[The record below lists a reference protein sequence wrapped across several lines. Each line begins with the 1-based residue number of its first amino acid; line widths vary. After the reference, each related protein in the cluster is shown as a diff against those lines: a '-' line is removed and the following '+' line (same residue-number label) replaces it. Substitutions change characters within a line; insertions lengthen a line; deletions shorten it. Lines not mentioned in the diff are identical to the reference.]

1 MFNMQ
6 QVGKRIIELRKKY
19 NLTQTELAD
28 LMNISFQAVSNW
40 ERGNSMPDI
49 SKLPELAKIFNVTVD
64 ELIGENSKLVHF
76 AMADQVEQY
85 VAENEITSEEL
96 KTHIPI
102 LKPSQVETIMGK
114 TDFSKFDELES
125 FLPFLDEATIG
136 ELAEQKALKGES
148 IFGMLPFMDEKA
160 VENIAM
166 EKMKQGE
173 SIDAYLPFMS
183 DEAIEVIALEKI
195 RLGQPVEGLFP
206 FLDDDALE
214 KIAEMKLEKGE
225 PVDAMFPFM
234 SDAFIEKVALNK
246 VQKGESIK
254 SMLPFLSDTF
264 LRKVVLNLE
273 K

>member
-1 MFNMQ
+1 
-6 QVGKRIIELRKKY
+6 
-19 NLTQTELAD
+19 
-28 LMNISFQAVSNW
+28 MNISFQAVSNW

-114 TDFSKFDELES
+114 TDFSKFDEIES

-136 ELAEQKALKGES
+136 ELAEQ
-148 IFGMLPFMDEKA
+148 
-160 VENIAM
+160 
-166 EKMKQGE
+166 
-173 SIDAYLPFMS
+173 
-183 DEAIEVIALEKI
+183 
-195 RLGQPVEGLFP
+195 
-206 FLDDDALE
+206 
-214 KIAEMKLEKGE
+214 
-225 PVDAMFPFM
+225 
-234 SDAFIEKVALNK
+234 K

>member
-49 SKLPELAKIFNVTVD
+49 SKLPELAKIFNVSVD
-64 ELIGENSKLVHF
+64 ELLGENSKLVHF

-85 VAENEITSEEL
+85 VVENQVTSEEL

-114 TDFSKFDELES
+114 TDFSTFDELES
-125 FLPFLDEATIG
+125 FLPFLDEATVG
-136 ELAEQKALKGES
+136 VLAEKKVQKGES
-148 IFGMLPFMDEKA
+148 IDGLLPFMEEKD
-160 VENIAM
+160 VEKIVM
-166 EKMKQGE
+166 EKIKKGE
-173 SIDAYLPFMS
+173 NVDGLLPFIS
-183 DEAIEVIALEKI
+183 DEAIEVIAMEKI

-206 FLDDDALE
+206 FLDDEALE
-214 KIAEMKLEKGE
+214 KIAETKMERGDS
-225 PVDAMFPFM
+225 VDAMFPFM

>member
-49 SKLPELAKIFNVTVD
+49 SKLPELAKIFNVSVD
-64 ELIGENSKLVHF
+64 ELLGENSKLVHF
-76 AMADQVEQY
+76 AMADQVDQY
-85 VAENEITSEEL
+85 VVENQITSEEL

-114 TDFSKFDELES
+114 TDFSTFDEIES

-136 ELAEQKALKGES
+136 ELADKKVAKGES
-148 IFGMLPFMDEKA
+148 IVGMLPFMEEKA
-160 VENIAM
+160 VEKIAM
-166 EKMKQGE
+166 DIMRKGE
-173 SIDAYLPFMS
+173 SIDMFLPFIS
-183 DEAIEVIALEKI
+183 DEALEVIMMEKI
-195 RLGQPVEGLFP
+195 RLGQPVEGFFP
-206 FLDDDALE
+206 FLSDEALE
-214 KIAEMKLEKGE
+214 KIAL
-225 PVDAMFPFM
+225 D
-234 SDAFIEKVALNK
+234 K

-254 SMLPFLSDTF
+254 SMLPFLSDKF